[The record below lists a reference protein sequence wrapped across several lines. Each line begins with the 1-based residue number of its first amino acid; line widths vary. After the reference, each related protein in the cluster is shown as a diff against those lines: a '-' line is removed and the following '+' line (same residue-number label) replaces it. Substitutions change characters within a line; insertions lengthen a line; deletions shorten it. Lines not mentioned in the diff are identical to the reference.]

1 MNRLE
6 RLVDTEIP
14 VPVWIFPPTV
24 RNWLEKLWAWEKYP
38 KFRRSLITGSVLTV
52 SSLVVWIFIRF
63 SIILIKENESGMG
76 RLTIGI
82 FFNPSSVTRN

>member
-1 MNRLE
+1 MDRLE

-52 SSLVVWIFIRF
+52 SSLVVWIFIRLF
-63 SIILIKENESGMG
+63 STYSFQFISTKKLK
-76 RLTIGI
+76 LA
-82 FFNPSSVTRN
+82 

>member
-1 MNRLE
+1 MDRLE

-52 SSLVVWIFIRF
+52 SSLVVWIFIRLF
-63 SIILIKENESGMG
+63 STYSFPFISTKKLK
-76 RLTIGI
+76 
-82 FFNPSSVTRN
+82 FA